1 MKVGLISFGLLVL
14 YATACLATDCDVSE
28 KNDCGKPVLV
38 QSAAAHA
45 CILTAGYLGIDKKG
59 CEDRGCCWEPTAV
72 RYCITH
78 YYYYY
83 YYCLCCTINAAACP
97 R

>member
-45 CILTAGYLGIDKKG
+45 CIYSLQGTL
-59 CEDRGCCWEPTAV
+59 E
-72 RYCITH
+72 
-78 YYYYY
+78 
-83 YYCLCCTINAAACP
+83 
-97 R
+97 